1 MALIC
6 VNPPLVEPVS
16 LAELKDMLRM
26 DQGDTSQDDVLT
38 TLNVAA
44 RSWCETISQRR
55 FVQQT
60 WRLLMDFFPGYV
72 DMKMAGQKVSSPFV
86 SGANAVLV
94 GIRYA
99 VVLPF
104 PPVQALAA
112 FTYQDA
118 NGNVADM
125 MNGAPTT
132 PSAWNFV
139 SDLQSQ
145 PARLT
150 PLFGQMWPVARVV
163 VNAVQM
169 TYTAGYATPLTVSV
183 SDGSATLGTAVLAP
197 ANIGQPISIPG
208 AGLNGGCLNTV
219 IAAVNGSGVATLR
232 DAPLQT
238 LPSVTAL
245 LANYG
250 SPGHWEILKLAI
262 KFLVNAWFVTRV
274 PSKTDDLKS
283 TVRMILGSVMDLRL

>member
-44 RSWCETISQRR
+44 RSWCETVSQRR

-60 WRLLMDFFPGYV
+60 WRLLMDFFPGYI
-72 DMKMAGQKVSSPFV
+72 DMRLAGQKVSSPFV

-99 VVLPF
+99 IVLPY
-104 PPVQALAA
+104 PPVQSLSN

-118 NGNVADM
+118 NGNVTSM
-125 MNGAPTT
+125 ITT
-132 PSAWNFV
+132 PASFV
-139 SDLQSQ
+139 QDLQSQ

-163 VNAVQM
+163 VNAVEVD
-169 TYTAGYATPLTVSV
+169 YTVGYATPIAIANTAGVI
-183 SDGSATLGTAVLAP
+183 TGTFSGVAV
-197 ANIGQPISIPG
+197 GQPISIPD
-208 AGLNGGCLNTV
+208 AGLNFGCLNTV
-219 IAAVNGSGVATLR
+219 IASVASDGGSITLR
-232 DAPLQT
+232 DAPLPDFQ
-238 LPSVTAL
+238 SATAL
-245 LANYG
+245 VVNYG
-250 SPGHWEILKLAI
+250 TPGHWETLKLAI
-262 KFLVNAWFVTRV
+262 KFLVNCWYVNRIPSFDQKTRDAV
-274 PSKTDDLKS
+274 KA
-283 TVRMILGSVMDLRL
+283 VLGPVLDRRL